1 MTENN
6 NLNLYLNP
14 QLSLLSFNERV
25 LHMALK
31 PTTPLLERL
40 KFLCIFSS
48 NMDEF
53 FEIRVSGLKAQAASN
68 ISTEGADGL
77 TPKSILEKISEQA
90 HLLVD
95 LQYQILNEQVF
106 PELEKHG
113 IRFLT
118 MDQWSNKQRKW
129 LKDYFK
135 RQVLPILTPI
145 RLDPAHPFPLTIN
158 KGLGIVVDLH
168 DPERDD
174 AHNIAVVPA
183 PRALPRFIRLPEELC
198 ENEYEYV
205 YLSSVIHAHIK
216 KLFSNVKVLGCH
228 QFRITRNSDLYVDLE
243 EVEDLAR
250 TLEGELPSRL
260 YGEAI
265 RLEVSKNCPKRITAF
280 LRDRFKLSE
289 DMIYQ
294 VNGPVNLNRLISLPD
309 IVNRPTIKYLN
320 YSPSVPEYLGHQSNL
335 FEAIS
340 NGDILLHH
348 PFQSFAPVVD
358 FLRQAATDPSVLVIK
373 QTLYRTGPD
382 SIMVEHLA
390 AAARSGK
397 EVTVVIELMARFD
410 EQNNLTTAER
420 LQAAGAHVVYG
431 MVGKKTH
438 AKMLLV
444 VRRES
449 GKLRRY
455 GHLGTGNYHQG
466 NTRVYTDYGLI
477 TKDKQITHDV
487 HEIFMQLTTQSS
499 NPELNRLYQ
508 SPFGIANMFTEKLR
522 REAVNAKAGK
532 ASRVIV
538 KVNGLSSPGIINEL
552 YEASQAGVKVDLIV
566 RGICCLRPGLSGVS
580 ENITVRSVVGRFLEH
595 GRVFYFLNDSSK
607 TPAEGSSKKSA
618 EGSSLTPAE
627 GSSKSAEGS
636 SSIPAEGSSKS
647 AEGSAS
653 EHSELF
659 ISSADL
665 MPRNLRNR
673 IEQCTPVLDKKLKDQ
688 ILGELELY
696 LQDSTEAW
704 VMQADG
710 RYKPTISDK
719 DDDSFTIQ
727 GTLLNRYT
735 EQL

>member
-1 MTENN
+1 MAENN

-14 QLSLLSFNERV
+14 QLSLLAFNERV

-68 ISTEGADGL
+68 ISNEGADGL
-77 TPKSILEKISEQA
+77 TPKSVLDKISEQT
-90 HLLVD
+90 HMLVD
-95 LQYQILNEQVF
+95 LQYKILNEQVF
-106 PELEKHG
+106 PELKKHG
-113 IRFLT
+113 ISFLT
-118 MDQWSNKQRKW
+118 IEQWSDKQRKW

-183 PRALPRFIRLPEELC
+183 PRALPRFVRLPEELC

-205 YLSSVIHAHIK
+205 YLSSIIHANIK

-280 LRDRFKLSE
+280 LRDRFKLIE
-289 DMIYQ
+289 EMIYH

-309 IVNRPTIKYLN
+309 MVNRPNIKYHN
-320 YSPSVPEYLGHQSNL
+320 YTPSVPEYLGHQSNL
-335 FEAIS
+335 FDAIS

-358 FLRQAATDPSVLVIK
+358 FLRQAANDPCVLVIK
-373 QTLYRTGPD
+373 QTLYRTGAD

-438 AKMLLV
+438 AKMLMV

-455 GHLGTGNYHQG
+455 AHLGTGNYHQG
-466 NTRVYTDYGLI
+466 NTRVYTDYGLM
-477 TKDKQITHDV
+477 TKDKQITQDV
-487 HEIFMQLTTQSS
+487 HEIFMQLTTQSA
-499 NPELNRLYQ
+499 NPELSRLHQ
-508 SPFGIANMFTEKLR
+508 SPFGIANMFVEKLQ
-522 REAVNAKAGK
+522 REVANAKAGK
-532 ASRVIV
+532 ASHVIA
-538 KVNGLSSPGIINEL
+538 KVNGLSSPVIINEL
-552 YEASQAGVKVDLIV
+552 YEASQAGVKIDLIV
-566 RGICCLRPGLSGVS
+566 RGICCLRPGLTGVS

-595 GRVFYFLNDSSK
+595 ARVFYFLNDSPNTTS
-607 TPAEGSSKKSA
+607 EGSSNKH
-618 EGSSLTPAE
+618 
-627 GSSKSAEGS
+627 AEGS
-636 SSIPAEGSSKS
+636 SSKHAESSSSKHAQGSSSK
-647 AEGSAS
+647 
-653 EHSELF
+653 HSELF

-673 IEQCTPVLDKKLKDQ
+673 IEQCTPVLDKTIKEQ
-688 ILGELELY
+688 ILSELELY
-696 LQDSTEAW
+696 LQNSTEAW
-704 VMQADG
+704 LMQADG
-710 RYKPTISDK
+710 RYKPSVNDQTDN
-719 DDDSFTIQ
+719 DSFNIQ
-727 GTLLNRYT
+727 QTLLSRYT